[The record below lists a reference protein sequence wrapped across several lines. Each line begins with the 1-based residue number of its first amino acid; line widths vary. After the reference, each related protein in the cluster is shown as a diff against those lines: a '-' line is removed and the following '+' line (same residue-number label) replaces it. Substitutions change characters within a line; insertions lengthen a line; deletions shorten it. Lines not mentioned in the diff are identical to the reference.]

1 MANYHISRKAVS
13 DIDGIWEYTLITW
26 SEEQALKYY
35 NQIYSEIQKLAESP
49 IYLGKT
55 YNHIKNGLMGYRVG
69 HHIIFYRRRKDNDV
83 MIVRVLHERMDFPR
97 HL

>member
-13 DIDGIWEYTLITW
+13 DIDGIWEYTPITW
-26 SEEQALKYY
+26 SEEQAIKYY

-55 YNHIKNGLMGYRVG
+55 YNHIRNGLMGLKVA

-83 MIVRVLHERMDFPR
+83 MIVRVLHERMDYPR